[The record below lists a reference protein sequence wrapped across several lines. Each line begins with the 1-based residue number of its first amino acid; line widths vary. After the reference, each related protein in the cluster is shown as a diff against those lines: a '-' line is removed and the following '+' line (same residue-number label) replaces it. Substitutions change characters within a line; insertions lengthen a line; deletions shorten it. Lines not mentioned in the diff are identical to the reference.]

1 MDAAT
6 RRDSAGVSTE
16 KAVAKAPV
24 AAGNIEAAAV
34 VAAGGDGA
42 ALNFDLR
49 EWRAV
54 FGVATW
60 VGDIYEFG
68 ARPSNHQ
75 ISADVHN
82 YGTYAARGERGVGR
96 VAGDVA
102 LGEGIERDGGAIEMC
117 RGLCHAVELPV
128 WVADSVHRRVEFGA
142 GRLTSFAFGV
152 LPDANHDFR
161 RGIERAV
168 GALAPLIE

>member
-24 AAGNIEAAAV
+24 AAGNIEAATV
-34 VAAGGDGA
+34 VAAGGDAA

-49 EWRAV
+49 ERRAV
-54 FGVATW
+54 FGVATR

-68 ARPSNHQ
+68 ARPANYQ

-82 YGTYAARGERGVGR
+82 YGAHAVHSERGIGC

-102 LGEGIERDGGAIEMC
+102 LGEGIERDGGAIEM
-117 RGLCHAVELPV
+117 
-128 WVADSVHRRVEFGA
+128 
-142 GRLTSFAFGV
+142 
-152 LPDANHDFR
+152 
-161 RGIERAV
+161 
-168 GALAPLIE
+168 